1 MEEQKPIT
9 IAAFDFDGT
18 ITQTDSMFGFVR
30 YVSGKWRYR
39 LGLIWLGPL
48 FIKYRYKWITPHRAK
63 EVFLSHYLGGKTDE
77 ELKTLG
83 EKFSR
88 EIIPKILRPKAIEKL
103 RWHQQEGHRCF
114 VVTASM
120 AYWIKPWALENGL
133 EFVGTRHEV
142 ANGVFTGK
150 IDGKNC
156 AGPEKVNRLLE
167 ILGNQEIEKSY
178 AYGDTSGDKEML
190 EWADEGGY
198 RCF

>member
-1 MEEQKPIT
+1 
-9 IAAFDFDGT
+9 
-18 ITQTDSMFGFVR
+18 
-30 YVSGKWRYR
+30 
-39 LGLIWLGPL
+39 
-48 FIKYRYKWITPHRAK
+48 
-63 EVFLSHYLGGKTDE
+63 
-77 ELKTLG
+77 
-83 EKFSR
+83 
-88 EIIPKILRPKAIEKL
+88 
-103 RWHQQEGHRCF
+103 
-114 VVTASM
+114 
-120 AYWIKPWALENGL
+120 IKPWALENGL